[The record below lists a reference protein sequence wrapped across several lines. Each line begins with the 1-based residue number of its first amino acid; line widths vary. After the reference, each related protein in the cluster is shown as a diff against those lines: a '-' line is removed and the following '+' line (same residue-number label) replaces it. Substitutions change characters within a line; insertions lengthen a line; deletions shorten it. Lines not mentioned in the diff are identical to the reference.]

1 MADFNNLP
9 EFKTVPPSKRQAPGR
24 IKNVPVR
31 LYIERHQ
38 EHKDAMDYIAA
49 IQKKYP
55 RQGSKAIVRAILKYQ
70 DEVVEKKSP
79 KRPKNFK
86 ELNNGGSRTKA
97 KQIALRLAIDRFIEH
112 RKAYRILDTEQRRH
126 GQINDFVTHAL
137 LHYQKNHPIGGKTR
151 GR

>member
-1 MADFNNLP
+1 MADFNQLP
-9 EFKTVPPSKRQAPGR
+9 EFKTVPPSKRHAPGR
-24 IKNVPVR
+24 IKNVPIR

-38 EHKDAMDYIAA
+38 EHRDAMDYVAL

-79 KRPKNFK
+79 TRPAGFK
-86 ELNNGGSRTKA
+86 ELNNGGSKTKA

-112 RKAYRILDTEQRRH
+112 RKAYRILDSEQRRH
-126 GQINDFVTHAL
+126 GQINDFVVHAL
-137 LHYQKNHPIGGKTR
+137 LYYQKKHPLGGRKH
-151 GR
+151 G